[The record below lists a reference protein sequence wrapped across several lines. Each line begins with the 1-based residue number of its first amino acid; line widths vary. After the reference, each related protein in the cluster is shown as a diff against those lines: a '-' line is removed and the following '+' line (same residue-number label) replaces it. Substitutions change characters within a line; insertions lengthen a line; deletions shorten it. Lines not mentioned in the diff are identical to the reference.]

1 MINPTKS
8 RLLKQNTRTKEA
20 GIAFIGC
27 GISIAQVVSNQY
39 SEGHFD
45 LNACIGGVIM
55 DNTPNDFMSI
65 PRIVKPDTR
74 TVIEG
79 SVVVNE
85 PHPARS
91 GSDFQPARFP
101 TCIVALPVVVA
112 PFAILQGEVI
122 NPTHRKTNFTNFI

>member
-20 GIAFIGC
+20 GNAF
-27 GISIAQVVSNQY
+27 
-39 SEGHFD
+39 
-45 LNACIGGVIM
+45 IGGVIM

-65 PRIVKPDTR
+65 PRIVKPDPR
-74 TVIEG
+74 TIIKG
-79 SVVVNE
+79 SVVVDE

-101 TCIVALPVVVA
+101 ACIVALPVVVA
-112 PFAILQGEVI
+112 PFRILKEEGVAHT
-122 NPTHRKTNFTNFI
+122 P